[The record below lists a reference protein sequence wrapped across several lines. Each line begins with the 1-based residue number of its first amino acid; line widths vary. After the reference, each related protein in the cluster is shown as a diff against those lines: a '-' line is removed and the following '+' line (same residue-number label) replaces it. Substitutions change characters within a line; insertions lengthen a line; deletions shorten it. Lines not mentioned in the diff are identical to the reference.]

1 MDLKNLDYTAD
12 NFIYVR
18 KNTYDIQKFACPN
31 SVFDKV
37 VAITMKRF
45 GKKVEIEKEDSRHE
59 ELLMQILEKLES
71 MDRKLEN

>member
-31 SVFDKV
+31 SVFNKA

-45 GKKVEIEKEDSRHE
+45 GKMVEIEKEESKQT
-59 ELLMQILEKLES
+59 ELLGQILDRLES
-71 MDRKLEN
+71 MEKKLVI

>member
-1 MDLKNLDYTAD
+1 MDYTAD

-18 KNTYDIQKFACPN
+18 KNTYDIRKFACPN
-31 SVFDKV
+31 SVFNKV

-45 GKKVEIEKEDSRHE
+45 GKKVEIERDESRHE
-59 ELLMQILEKLES
+59 ELLMQILEKLDS